1 MFRSCYAGYPAGVTT
16 DSAYPGAALGLPE
29 RGRGSLASFPR
40 RLLAILIDWL
50 ACTFIALAVLGV
62 PWGQL
67 TGTDSLVP
75 LLFFA
80 IENILLVGTAGF
92 TLGHRILGLRVLR
105 WEALTAPQGSMPGQR
120 APGLRAAAIRTVL
133 LCLLIPPF
141 IVDRHGRGLHDRV
154 AGTGILRSR

>member
-1 MFRSCYAGYPAGVTT
+1 MFHTCYAGYPAGVTT

-29 RGRGSLASFPR
+29 HGRGSLASFPR
-40 RLLAILIDWL
+40 RLVAILIDWL
-50 ACTFIALAVLGV
+50 ACTFIALAVLRV

-80 IENILLVGTAGF
+80 IENVLLIGTAGF
-92 TLGHRILGLRVLR
+92 TLGHRILGLQVVRA
-105 WEALTAPQGSMPGQR
+105 EALTGQQGGM
-120 APGLRAAAIRTVL
+120 PGLRSAAIRTIL

-141 IVDRHGRGLHDRV
+141 ISDRHGRGLHDRV
-154 AGTGILRSR
+154 AGTVIVRSR